1 MPTAAARMRCT
12 RASSSQ
18 QSPPARRAPAEAA
31 GYVAFGNTAD
41 SLRQDIKGAPATRT
55 AAAVPGAYRYPLRQG
70 HSVTMI
76 IHEID
81 GGFGPDAV
89 KLLNTMANKHGN
101 NRLGAEALVAPW
113 CARSFKTRYAMRI
126 SIAIH
131 SLRRGGRNS
140 GDG

>member
-1 MPTAAARMRCT
+1 MC
-12 RASSSQ
+12 
-18 QSPPARRAPAEAA
+18 
-31 GYVAFGNTAD
+31 
-41 SLRQDIKGAPATRT
+41 IKGAPATRT

-131 SLRRGGRNS
+131 SGVAAEIRETVETDTAMMHGCANA
-140 GDG
+140 